1 MAIFSDTLWCDTDFG
16 VYNLRGAARTRAPA
30 ATNYDVHSPT
40 VGRCLGQNSP
50 SGSAMEAPALNH
62 RPCWSPIHPAQVS
75 MFSQRSAP
83 SIYSYSS
90 LHPLYV
96 GYSLMYSFWRWCC
109 CLASLWDTTTSTT
122 NHIVTHWFLY
132 VLYMCMYI
140 VDRGRGKEITYHT
153 HQPHL

>member
-1 MAIFSDTLWCDTDFG
+1 MLHWFWCLQFERGRANASPRCHKLW
-16 VYNLRGAARTRAPA
+16 RALS
-30 ATNYDVHSPT
+30 HS
-40 VGRCLGQNSP
+40 GEMLGQNSP
-50 SGSAMEAPALNH
+50 SGSAMEAPALSH
-62 RPCWSPIHPAQVS
+62 RPCWSPIDPAQVS

-83 SIYSYSS
+83 SFYSYLA

-96 GYSLMYSFWRWCC
+96 GYSLMYSFWQWC
-109 CLASLWDTTTSTT
+109 LILSPWHTTTSTT
-122 NHIVTHWFLY
+122 NPILTHWFLY